1 MRSVSAAN
9 RRSASAAG
17 EAPPPHVIDPDIPPP
32 PSDEAVA
39 AFGPT
44 VIQVVAGLRHVA
56 ADAGLVALHAAG
68 VLFFQRDRTMVRC
81 CRVRAKSSDGTTI
94 LVPGIVPVPLAL
106 LGRELGRAAQWE
118 KTDRKG
124 NIVRIDPPKE
134 VVEQIA
140 AMVGDWPF
148 PPLAGVIGCPTLR
161 PDGSLLTQEGYDLV
175 TGLVLHSGIKLPP
188 ISENPTEDD
197 AQLTACMLW
206 ELLDE
211 FPFVDR
217 ASEGWQCR
225 SS

>member
-1 MRSVSAAN
+1 
-9 RRSASAAG
+9 
-17 EAPPPHVIDPDIPPP
+17 
-32 PSDEAVA
+32 
-39 AFGPT
+39 
-44 VIQVVAGLRHVA
+44 
-56 ADAGLVALHAAG
+56 
-68 VLFFQRDRTMVRC
+68 
-81 CRVRAKSSDGTTI
+81 
-94 LVPGIVPVPLAL
+94 
-106 LGRELGRAAQWE
+106 
-118 KTDRKG
+118 
-124 NIVRIDPPKE
+124 RIDPPKE

-217 ASEGWQCR
+217 ASEAVAMSQLIPPVARGAMTLARRHAGPAPQPGTGKSYLADI
-225 SS
+225 SSMIGTGELSAVISAARDPEEFEKRLIGAALAGFPMLTIDNARDALQGDFLCQLTERPLL